1 MSYQS
6 DDEHST
12 PPTPRSPNHESHG
25 RSESWF
31 EDHEDNIQVF
41 LIEMN
46 RKHISIPKVLRFSWL
61 RTEGFESLFQ
71 QLKHQKLK
79 SFLELSGKI
88 YPDLVK
94 VFFTNLESK
103 MMSYCPTSRVFKWR
117 STRELGKMWLDSN
130 Q

>member
-1 MSYQS
+1 MPRRSQRATQS

-25 RSESWF
+25 RIEAWF

-46 RKHISIPKVLRFSWL
+46 RKQISIPKVPRFSWL

-71 QLKHQKLK
+71 
-79 SFLELSGKI
+79 
-88 YPDLVK
+88 
-94 VFFTNLESK
+94 
-103 MMSYCPTSRVFKWR
+103 
-117 STRELGKMWLDSN
+117 
-130 Q
+130 